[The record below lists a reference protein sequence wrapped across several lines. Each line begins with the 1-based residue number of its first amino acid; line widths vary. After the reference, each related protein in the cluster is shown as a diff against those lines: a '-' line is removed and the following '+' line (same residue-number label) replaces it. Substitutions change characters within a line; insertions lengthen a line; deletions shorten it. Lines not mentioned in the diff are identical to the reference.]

1 MPNGIRYGLLSI
13 EGVDSSE
20 IGHFLS
26 EARRLISLLPSYG
39 LVVDIRG
46 NPGGAFLYARYVW
59 EMIFSGEPASCQS
72 LIRATPFIADV
83 FSVDDKNVEQI
94 IRSNV
99 ATHQPFTGPC
109 TPPAGGDRV
118 FDKAFAGRHVIVLV
132 DAMSGSAADYFAS
145 LVKDSETSEQVML
158 YGTDAVTQGVGTTR
172 VDISSRV
179 NASIVGSHPEFYNL
193 PKKVDVSIV
202 FRRFYRSGGM
212 SGSLIEQLEVGVDRQ
227 YFETRTDIV
236 TKGEDMLIYFGRALQ
251 RMQRKEGKAASLRT
265 RKSARSSSTRRKD
278 G

>member
-1 MPNGIRYGLLSI
+1 M
-13 EGVDSSE
+13 
-20 IGHFLS
+20 
-26 EARRLISLLPSYG
+26 
-39 LVVDIRG
+39 
-46 NPGGAFLYARYVW
+46 
-59 EMIFSGEPASCQS
+59 
-72 LIRATPFIADV
+72 
-83 FSVDDKNVEQI
+83 
-94 IRSNV
+94 
-99 ATHQPFTGPC
+99 
-109 TPPAGGDRV
+109 
-118 FDKAFAGRHVIVLV
+118 
-132 DAMSGSAADYFAS
+132 
-145 LVKDSETSEQVML
+145 
-158 YGTDAVTQGVGTTR
+158 TQGVGTTR